1 MAVRLR
7 RGLRSAAPSRQ
18 QRIGLLHRCAPRQR
32 GGGPAAA
39 QRLDQRHAGQQTALL
54 HRQRRWNPAENVWEY
69 LRGRWLSN
77 HIFDDYD
84 AILDAICDA
93 ICDAWNRLIAEPA
106 RIHSI
111 GSRQWALS
119 GEA

>member
-1 MAVRLR
+1 MPYCDSHGMNAHLAEISTQIQPGHHAVL
-7 RGLRSAAPSRQ
+7 
-18 QRIGLLHRCAPRQR
+18 I
-32 GGGPAAA
+32 
-39 QRLDQRHAGQQTALL
+39 LDQAGWHTTEKLDKPDNITLL
-54 HRQRRWNPAENVWEY
+54 SLPPRSPELNPAENVWEY

-93 ICDAWNRLIAEPA
+93 WNRLIAEPA